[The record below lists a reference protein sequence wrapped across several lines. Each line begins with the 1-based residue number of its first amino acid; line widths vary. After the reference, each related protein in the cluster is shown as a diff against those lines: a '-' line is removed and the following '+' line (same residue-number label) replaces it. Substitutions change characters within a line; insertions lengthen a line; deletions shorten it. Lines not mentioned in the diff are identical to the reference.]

1 MKNCTIKNEYYTITV
16 SSKGAE
22 LVSLKGADG
31 FEYIWQANKP
41 ELWDDHAPLL
51 FPVCG
56 RILDSKY
63 TYRGKEYPMSTHGFA
78 KDFEFA
84 IASKEGSHITMTLT
98 SSEETK
104 KIYPFDFL
112 LVANYE
118 LRGKDIIFT
127 FTVTNKSGEDM
138 PYMFGWHPG
147 FTLPSG
153 NGVDIESFKLDL
165 SVDNVTW
172 YPLQNGP
179 FVCPEGRDYPLVNG
193 AYRLCEKEIYEN
205 DTMIYTGH
213 KNRLTMSADA
223 STYELDFEWSDNMPY
238 LCVWKEPDNSAK
250 FVCLEPWSDVPADG
264 VTPENFETRKMRRL
278 PKDESESYTFKL
290 SFNK

>member
-16 SSKGAE
+16 SNKGAE
-22 LVSLKGADG
+22 LISVKGADG
-31 FEYIWQANKP
+31 FEYIWQQS
-41 ELWDDHAPLL
+41 EERFWGDHAPLL

-63 TYRGKEYPMSTHGFA
+63 SYCGKEYPMSAHGFA
-78 KDFEFA
+78 KNFEFA
-84 IASKEGSHITMTLT
+84 IASKEGSHITMTL
-98 SSEETK
+98 SSNEETR
-104 KIYPFDFL
+104 KIYPFDFIL
-112 LVANYE
+112 IANYE
-118 LRGKDIIFT
+118 LRGRDIIFT
-127 FTVTNKSGEDM
+127 FTVTNKSNTDL

-147 FTLPSG
+147 FTLPCE
-153 NGVDIESFKLDL
+153 NGVDIESFKLQL
-165 SVDNVTW
+165 SVDKVNW

-179 FVCPEGRDYPLVNG
+179 FVCPDSREYPLVDG

-213 KNRLTMSADA
+213 KNRLSMTADA
-223 STYELDFEWSDNMPY
+223 SSYVLDFEWSENMPY
-238 LCVWKEPDNSAK
+238 LCVWKEDSNDAK

-264 VTPENFETRKMRRL
+264 ITPENFETRKMSRL
-278 PKDESESYTFKL
+278 PKGKSESYTFKL